1 MKKIKLLWIALVAM
15 IWIGS
20 AKAQNVNTLFQDEA
34 TQLTSATLP
43 TGWSVQA
50 AASALYSANA
60 SATIAANSIQTSA
73 SAQGG
78 NRGMQFNFPASN
90 TYSNASNIVTFEA
103 DWVVTS
109 RYVSSKNGFGF
120 IGYKK
125 GCLF

>member
-1 MKKIKLLWIALVAM
+1 MAM

-90 TYSNASNIVTFEA
+90 TYSNASNLVTFEA

-109 RYVSSKNGFGF
+109 RYVSSKNGFVEVAGS
-120 IGYKK
+120 
-125 GCLF
+125 